1 MIKQRFVKQASDNKE
16 KNVYLGKRR
25 YTNNILSIILKP
37 FQQYSF
43 AGL

>member
-16 KNVYLGKRR
+16 INVYLGNRR
-25 YTNNILSIILKP
+25 YTNTLSIILKP